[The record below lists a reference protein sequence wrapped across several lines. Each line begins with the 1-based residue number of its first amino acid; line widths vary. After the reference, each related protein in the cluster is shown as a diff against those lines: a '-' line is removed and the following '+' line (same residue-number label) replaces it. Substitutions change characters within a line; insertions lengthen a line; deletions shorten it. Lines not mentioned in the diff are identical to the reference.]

1 MTKETNNMRVSF
13 LGLGNMGGSMSRNL
27 AQAGVN
33 LTVYDLDP
41 ERAAPALAHGAI
53 LAASAAQAAA
63 TADVVITMLPTPAIV
78 EDVLL
83 GSGGVLAA
91 MAPGSL
97 WVDMSTSVPAV
108 AAKVAQAAAAKGVR
122 ILDAPVSG
130 MSKGANA
137 GLLQIFVGGDE
148 ADLQQALPLLNIMG
162 DPERVLH
169 VGGAG
174 AGYAVKLMINAL
186 WFDQL
191 VAIAE
196 ILTIGVKAGVD
207 LSVLHRSL
215 VASPA
220 NSTLLERDFLPI
232 LESGDYDEGF
242 AIALACKDIRLAV
255 ELADAVGVRAPLNE
269 VVKGAFDGARERFGD
284 LAGEMI
290 PVRSYEVDNGI
301 ELRTAVSV

>member
-1 MTKETNNMRVSF
+1 MTTKGTNMRVSF

-27 AQAGVN
+27 AQAGVD

-41 ERAAPALAHGAI
+41 QRAAPALAHGAV
-53 LAASAAQAAA
+53 LATSAAQAAS
-63 TADVVITMLPTPAIV
+63 TADVVITMLPTPTIV

-83 GSGGVLAA
+83 GRGGVLAA
-91 MAPGSL
+91 MQPGSL
-97 WVDMSTSVPAV
+97 WIDMSTSVPAV
-108 AAKVAQAAAAKGVR
+108 AAKVAEVAASKGIR

-137 GLLQIFVGGDE
+137 GMLQIFVGGDP
-148 ADLQQALPLLNIMG
+148 ADLQQALPLLHIMG

-169 VGGAG
+169 VGGPG

-232 LESGDYDEGF
+232 LDSGDYDEGF

-255 ELADAVGVRAPLNE
+255 ELADAVGVRAPLNA
-269 VVKGAFDGARERFGD
+269 VVKGAFDSARERFGD

>member
-1 MTKETNNMRVSF
+1 MRVSF
-13 LGLGNMGGSMSRNL
+13 LGLGNMGGHMSRNL
-27 AQAGVN
+27 AAAGVD
-33 LTVYDLDP
+33 LTVYDL
-41 ERAAPALAHGAI
+41 ESAR
-53 LAASAAQAAA
+53 AASAQAQGAVLAESAAAVAA
-63 TADVVITMLPTPAIV
+63 TADVVITMLPTPTV
-78 EDVLL
+78 LEEVLL

-91 MAPGSL
+91 MTPGSL
-97 WVDMSTSVPAV
+97 WIDMSTSVPAV
-108 AAKVAQAAAAKGVR
+108 AARVAAAATDKGIR

-130 MSKGANA
+130 MSKGADT
-137 GLLQIFVGGDE
+137 GMLQIFVGGDE
-148 ADLQQALPLLNIMG
+148 ADLRQALPLLHIMG
-162 DPERVLH
+162 EPERVLH

-174 AGYAVKLMINAL
+174 AGYAVKLMINAV

-220 NSTLLERDFLPI
+220 NSLLLERDFRPI

-255 ELADAVGVRAPLNE
+255 ELADAVGVQTPLNS
-269 VVKGAFDGARERFGD
+269 VVKRSFDVARERFGD
-284 LAGEMI
+284 RAGEMI
-290 PVRSYEVDNGI
+290 PVRSYELDNGI
-301 ELRTAVSV
+301 ELRTPAR